1 MAMTVSAN
9 ALPAVLDGFERI
21 AVDVGCGDGKYTL
34 RLAQRDSTRLV
45 IGIDAE
51 VTRLE
56 RTVSSARKRRL
67 ANLLFLHWSM
77 DARLRVLTSCVDEI
91 HVVMPWGSLLDAV
104 LGGND
109 VVLAHVLE
117 LGRRGATYEAVV
129 NCRPWDAPAS
139 VDTKLASTP
148 VPTEETLHELPG
160 LYGKHGWHLDEPRWM
175 EEHEA
180 RAIGSS
186 WVSRVIAARRAML
199 LRLLA
204 VRDA

>member
-1 MAMTVSAN
+1 MTISAEV
-9 ALPAVLDGFERI
+9 LPAALDGFERI
-21 AVDVGCGDGKYTL
+21 AVDVGCGDGKYAL
-34 RLAQRDSTRLV
+34 GLAQRDSTRLV

-51 VTRLE
+51 TTRLE
-56 RTVSSARKRRL
+56 RTVASTRKRRL
-67 ANLLFLHWSM
+67 TNLVFLHWSL
-77 DARLRVLTSCVDEI
+77 DARLPVLASRIDEI

-109 VVLAHVLE
+109 AVLAHVLE
-117 LGRRGATYEAVV
+117 LGRRDASYQAVV

-148 VPTEETLHELPG
+148 VPTEATLHELPQ
-160 LYGKHGWHLDEPRWM
+160 LYEKHGWRLEHRWLD
-175 EEHEA
+175 EHEA

-199 LRLLA
+199 LRLSA